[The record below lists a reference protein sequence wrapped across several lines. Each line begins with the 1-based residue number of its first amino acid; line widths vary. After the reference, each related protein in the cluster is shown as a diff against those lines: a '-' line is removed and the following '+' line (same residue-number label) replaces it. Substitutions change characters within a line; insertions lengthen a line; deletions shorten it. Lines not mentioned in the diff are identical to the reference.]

1 MHAGARAG
9 FRMGAR
15 ACVGLPPAGRE
26 AGRVCGWGR
35 LSLGLAALGRLD
47 LGLIAVLFWIRPA
60 GLDVRLLYGRMLSCE
75 PAPLCAEKQ
84 GLNNYCGH

>member
-47 LGLIAVLFWIRPA
+47 LGEMAVRFC
-60 GLDVRLLYGRMLSCE
+60 D
-75 PAPLCAEKQ
+75 
-84 GLNNYCGH
+84 

>member
-1 MHAGARAG
+1 MRHIPTEPLGEHMHAGARAG

-26 AGRVCGWGR
+26 AGRTCGRGR

-47 LGLIAVLFWIRPA
+47 LGEMAVRF
-60 GLDVRLLYGRMLSCE
+60 
-75 PAPLCAEKQ
+75 
-84 GLNNYCGH
+84 CG